1 VSEQEFR
8 EGLRAALAGE
18 PALSFDPDRLITRAR
33 RESARR
39 RSLVAAGVATTAVAV
54 AAVAV
59 PTIIGSPRAIGPAGP
74 GADDPVPPC
83 AAPSPVSKYVIPKP
97 GGVPSP
103 KPTVP
108 LEKLSTKPPLPTD
121 SKKVEPPPVKKPE
134 PPPVDDCLPSGK
146 PTPPPKPMID
156 IEWPPANITPAHY
169 TAEQLR
175 QRGAEMREYLSK
187 RFAEVVPGA
196 TEIAPGEFGGEAA
209 GAVADGQTYLEA
221 FTGFTLNNAR
231 SAVDIWVSAPGAE
244 GVTPSSECPPDMPP
258 GCKVNQRP
266 DGSLLVIKVE
276 EAGADGQ
283 IQSVTHYRAN
293 GTAVRASGYNYDPT
307 ARSEVTYLKDITVTI
322 DQLIALATDPALSL

>member
-1 VSEQEFR
+1 MSEQEFR
-8 EGLRAALAGE
+8 EGLRAAVAGE

-59 PTIIGSPRAIGPAGP
+59 PTIIGAPRTIGPAGP
-74 GADDPVPPC
+74 GVDDPATPC
-83 AAPSPVSKYVIPKP
+83 APV
-97 GGVPSP
+97 P

-108 LEKLSTKPPLPTD
+108 LEKLRKTPLPTD
-121 SKKVEPPPVKKPE
+121 SKKVEPRMESKTVEAPAEPKKPE
-134 PPPVDDCLPSGK
+134 PFAADCPPPSGK
-146 PTPPPKPMID
+146 PNQPSSLAPPKLTID
-156 IEWPPANITPAHY
+156 LDWPPADITPAHY

-175 QRGAEMREYLSK
+175 QRGAEMREYLGA

-209 GAVADGQTYLEA
+209 GAVADGQTYLGA

-244 GVTPSSECPPDMPP
+244 GVTPSSECPPDRPP
-258 GCKVNQRP
+258 GCKVTQRP
-266 DGSLLVIKVE
+266 DGSLLVIN
-276 EAGADGQ
+276 D
-283 IQSVTHYRAN
+283 QSSDRAMILSATHYRAN
-293 GTAVRASGYNYDPT
+293 GTAVRATGYNYDPT
-307 ARSEVTYLKDITVTI
+307 ASSKVTYLQEITVTI
-322 DQLIALATDPALSL
+322 DQLIALATDPALAL